1 MADVDWQLRQCPIY
15 VLQHAMC
22 WSQNLPVFRVMA
34 FITGKIMRGQFSQSF
49 ATQARV
55 LFALLA
61 ALTLAAGCESG
72 PKVRSNFDKTED
84 FTQFKTFGFMSPLG
98 TDRSGYNSIV
108 SQYLIAA
115 MRRELEARGLTYAA
129 QSPQLLINF
138 NAKLS
143 DKLRADTMPSAGY
156 YGGGYYGYRGGYYGA
171 WPMYNETVVT
181 TYTEGTLNID
191 VVDAA
196 RKQMVW
202 EGVAVG
208 SVTEKAIQNLQ
219 PSIDRVVNKI
229 MTQFPIA
236 APAAE
241 KK

>member
-1 MADVDWQLRQCPIY
+1 MRRQS
-15 VLQHAMC
+15 V
-22 WSQNLPVFRVMA
+22 
-34 FITGKIMRGQFSQSF
+34 QSF
-49 ATQARV
+49 VAQTRGVFA
-55 LFALLA
+55 LFAALVLVA
-61 ALTLAAGCESG
+61 ACETG
-72 PKVRSNFDKTED
+72 PKVRANFDKSQD
-84 FTQFKTFGFMSPLG
+84 FTQYKTFGFMSPLG

-108 SQYLIAA
+108 SQHLTTAT
-115 MRRELEARGLTYAA
+115 RRELEARGLTYTA

-208 SVTEKAIQNLQ
+208 SVTEKALQ
-219 PSIDRVVNKI
+219 DLQVSIDRVVAKV
-229 MTQFPIA
+229 MTTFPIQ
-236 APAAE
+236 APAAA
-241 KK
+241 K